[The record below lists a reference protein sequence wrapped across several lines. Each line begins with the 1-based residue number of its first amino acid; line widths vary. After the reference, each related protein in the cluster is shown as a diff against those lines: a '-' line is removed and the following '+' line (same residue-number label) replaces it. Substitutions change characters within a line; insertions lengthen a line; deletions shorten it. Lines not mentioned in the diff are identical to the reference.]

1 VGQELEVGQ
10 TEVVFEVM
18 HWVKSVMTQG
28 VQMLQGVTVVVTGP
42 Q

>member
-18 HWVKSVMTQG
+18 RWVKSVMTQG
-28 VQMLQGVTVVVTGP
+28 VQMLQGVTVVIGP